1 MGSAGPAR
9 YGGAAAAS
17 GKGERMRVARLHAVG
32 DLRIS
37 EVPVPAPEPGM
48 SLVRVTA
55 VGICGSDLHWWGEA
69 GIGDATLTHPLI
81 LGHEAAGVIVEGPR
95 KGERVAIDPAVPCG
109 ACRSCRDGH
118 RNLCSH
124 TKFAGHAGQDGVMR
138 DFMAW
143 PSELLRSLPDALT
156 DAEGSL
162 LEPLGVA
169 IHALDLGHVRL
180 GASVAVVGCGPIGLL
195 LTAVLR
201 AAGAGS
207 VAAFD
212 PLPHRLEP
220 AARSGASTVADPV
233 RARSLITHRD
243 LADEGVDVAFEMAGT
258 SEAVQLA
265 MAMVRPGGRVVLG
278 GIPSDDQTTFQASVA
293 RRKGLTIAMVRR
305 MNEVYPRAINLAAEK
320 RVDLTHLVT
329 HRFPLERA
337 SDAFAAAAQ
346 RIGLKVIIEPG
357 T

>member
-81 LGHEAAGVIVEGPR
+81 LGHEAAGVIAEGPR

-212 PLPHRLEP
+212 PLPHRLEA

>member
-1 MGSAGPAR
+1 
-9 YGGAAAAS
+9 
-17 GKGERMRVARLHAVG
+17 MRVARLHAVG

-69 GIGDATLTHPLI
+69 GIGDATLAAPLI

-95 KGERVAIDPAVPCG
+95 NGEHVAIDPALPCG

-124 TKFAGHAGQDGVMR
+124 TKFAGHADQDGVMR
-138 DFMAW
+138 DFMTW
-143 PSELLRSLPDALT
+143 PSELLRPLPDALSG
-156 DAEGSL
+156 AEGSL

-195 LTAVLR
+195 LIQVLR

-207 VAAFD
+207 VAAVE
-212 PLPHRLEP
+212 PLPHRLE
-220 AARSGASTVADPV
+220 ASARFGADVVTDPSQAS
-233 RARSLITHRD
+233 RLIAHRD
-243 LADEGVDVAFEMAGT
+243 LNDEGVDVAFEMAGT

-265 MAMVRPGGRVVLG
+265 MDMTRPGGRVVLG
-278 GIPSDDQTTFQASVA
+278 GIPSDDKTTFQASVA

-305 MNEVYPRAINLAAEK
+305 MKEVYPRAINLAAQK
-320 RVDLTHLVT
+320 QVDLTHLVT
-329 HRFPLERA
+329 HRFPLDKA
-337 SDAFAAAAQ
+337 ADAFAAAAQ

-357 T
+357 I

>member
-1 MGSAGPAR
+1 
-9 YGGAAAAS
+9 
-17 GKGERMRVARLHAVG
+17 
-32 DLRIS
+32 
-37 EVPVPAPEPGM
+37 M

-69 GIGDATLTHPLI
+69 GIGDATLVAPLV

-95 KGERVAIDPAVPCG
+95 NGERVAIDPAVPCG

-124 TKFAGHAGQDGVMR
+124 TLFAGHAGQDGAMR

-143 PSELLRSLPDALT
+143 PSELLHPMPDALT
-156 DAEGSL
+156 DADGSL

-195 LTAVLR
+195 LVQVLR

-212 PLPHRLEP
+212 PLPHRREA
-220 AARSGASTVADPV
+220 AARLGADVVADPTQ
-233 RARSLITHRD
+233 ASHLITQRD
-243 LADEGVDVAFEMAGT
+243 LLDEGADVAFEMAGT
-258 SEAVQLA
+258 NDAVQLA
-265 MAMVRPGGRVVLG
+265 MALVRPGGRAVLG
-278 GIPSDDQTTFQASVA
+278 GIPSDDRTTFQASVA

-320 RVDLTHLVT
+320 KVDLAPLVT
-329 HRFPLERA
+329 HRFPLEKA
-337 SDAFAAAAQ
+337 PDAFAAATAAHRPQ
-346 RIGLKVIIEPG
+346 GHHRARELIRWPG
-357 T
+357 AGHRRRADRR

>member
-32 DLRIS
+32 DLRIT

-81 LGHEAAGVIVEGPR
+81 LGHEAAGVIAEGPR

-212 PLPHRLEP
+212 PLPHRLEA

>member
-1 MGSAGPAR
+1 M
-9 YGGAAAAS
+9 
-17 GKGERMRVARLHAVG
+17 KVARLHAVG

-69 GIGDATLTHPLI
+69 GIGDAKLVQPLI

-95 KGERVAIDPAVPCG
+95 NGERVAIDPAVPCG

-118 RNLCSH
+118 RNLCSY
-124 TKFAGHAGQDGVMR
+124 TKFAGHTGQDGVMR

-143 PSELLRSLPDALT
+143 PSELLHSLPDGLT

-180 GASVAVVGCGPIGLL
+180 GASAAVVGCGPIGLL

-212 PLPHRLEP
+212 PLSHRLE
-220 AARSGASTVADPV
+220 AATRLGADVVADPG
-233 RARSLITHRD
+233 RASSLIASGGLT
-243 LADEGVDVAFEMAGT
+243 DEGVDVAFEMAGT

-265 MAMVRPGGRVVLG
+265 MAMARPGGRVVLG
-278 GIPSDDQTTFQASVA
+278 GIPSDDQTTFQASMA

-305 MNEVYPRAINLAAEK
+305 MKEVYPRAIRLAADK

-329 HRFPLERA
+329 HRFPLEKA
-337 SDAFAAAAQ
+337 PDAFAAAAQ

>member
-1 MGSAGPAR
+1 M
-9 YGGAAAAS
+9 
-17 GKGERMRVARLHAVG
+17 KVARLHAVG

-37 EVPVPAPEPGM
+37 EVPVPSPDPGM

-69 GIGDATLTHPLI
+69 GIGDATLVEPLV

-95 KGERVAIDPAVPCG
+95 NGERVAIDPAVPCG
-109 ACRSCRDGH
+109 VCRSCRDGH
-118 RNLCSH
+118 RNLCTH

-138 DFMAW
+138 NFMTW
-143 PSELLRSLPDALT
+143 PSELLHPLPDTLT

-195 LTAVLR
+195 LVQVLR

-207 VAAFD
+207 VAAID
-212 PLPHRLEP
+212 PLPHRLEA
-220 AARSGASTVADPV
+220 AARLGADVVADPV
-233 RARSLITHRD
+233 RASSLIPRGD
-243 LADEGVDVAFEMAGT
+243 LPGEGVDVAFEMAGT
-258 SEAVQLA
+258 NEAVQLA
-265 MAMVRPGGRVVLG
+265 MALTRPGGRVVLG
-278 GIPSDDQTTFQASVA
+278 GIPSDDHTTFQASVA

-305 MNEVYPRAINLAAEK
+305 MKEVYPRAIGLAADR
-320 RVDLTHLVT
+320 RVDLTQMVT
-329 HRFPLERA
+329 HRFPLEKA
-337 SDAFAAAAQ
+337 ADAFAAAAQ
-346 RIGLKVIIEPG
+346 RVGLKVIVEPG

>member
-1 MGSAGPAR
+1 
-9 YGGAAAAS
+9 
-17 GKGERMRVARLHAVG
+17 MRVARLHAAG

-37 EVPVPAPEPGM
+37 DVPVPAPEPGM
-48 SLVRVTA
+48 SLVRITA

-69 GIGDATLTHPLI
+69 AIGDAALTHPLI
-81 LGHEAAGVIVEGPR
+81 LGHEAAGVIVGGPR
-95 KGERVAIDPAVPCG
+95 NGERVAIDPAVPCG
-109 ACRSCRDGH
+109 SCRSCRDGH
-118 RNLCSH
+118 RNLCSR
-124 TKFAGHAGQDGVMR
+124 TRFAGHAGQDGVMR
-138 DFMAW
+138 DFMTW
-143 PSELLRSLPDALT
+143 PSELLRALPDTLT

-195 LTAVLR
+195 LVQVLR

-212 PLPHRLEP
+212 VLPHRLE
-220 AARSGASTVADPV
+220 AAGRFGASAIADNA
-233 RARSLITHRD
+233 RARSLITRGD

-265 MAMVRPGGRVVLG
+265 MAVVRPGGRVVLG

-305 MNEVYPRAINLAAEK
+305 MNEVYPRAITLAAEK

-329 HRFPLERA
+329 HRFPLEKA
-337 SDAFAAAAQ
+337 PDAFTAAAR
-346 RIGLKVIIEPG
+346 RIGLKVVIEPG

>member
-1 MGSAGPAR
+1 
-9 YGGAAAAS
+9 
-17 GKGERMRVARLHAVG
+17 LHAVG
-32 DLRIS
+32 DIRIS

-69 GIGDATLTHPLI
+69 GIGDATLRQPLI

-95 KGERVAIDPAVPCG
+95 NGERVAIDPAVPCG

-118 RNLCSH
+118 RNLCTH
-124 TKFAGHAGQDGVMR
+124 TKFAGHGGYDGVMR

-143 PSELLRSLPDALT
+143 PSELLHSLPDALT

-195 LTAVLR
+195 LTVVLR
-201 AAGAGS
+201 AAGVGS

-212 PLPHRLEP
+212 PLPHRLEA
-220 AARSGASTVADPV
+220 AARLGADVVTDPV
-233 RARSLITHRD
+233 RVTRRD

-278 GIPSDDQTTFQASVA
+278 GIPSDDRTTFQASVA

-320 RVDLTHLVT
+320 RVDLARLVT
-329 HRFPLERA
+329 HRFPLEKA
-337 SDAFAAAAQ
+337 PEAFAAAAQ
-346 RIGLKVIIEPG
+346 RVGLKVIIEPG

>member
-1 MGSAGPAR
+1 L
-9 YGGAAAAS
+9 
-17 GKGERMRVARLHAVG
+17 KVARLHAVG

-37 EVPVPAPEPGM
+37 EVPVPSPDRGT

-69 GIGDATLTHPLI
+69 GIGDATLVEPLI

-95 KGERVAIDPAVPCG
+95 NGERVAIDPAVPCG
-109 ACRSCRDGH
+109 VCRSCRDGH
-118 RNLCSH
+118 RNLCTH
-124 TKFAGHAGQDGVMR
+124 TKFAGHTGQDGVMR
-138 DFMAW
+138 DFMTW
-143 PSELLRSLPDALT
+143 PSELLHSLPDTLT

-195 LTAVLR
+195 LVQVLR
-201 AAGAGS
+201 VAGAGS

-212 PLPHRLEP
+212 PLPHRLDA
-220 AARSGASTVADPV
+220 AARLGADVTADPV
-233 RARSLITHRD
+233 RASSLIPRGD
-243 LADEGVDVAFEMAGT
+243 LPDEGVDVAFEMAGT

-265 MAMVRPGGRVVLG
+265 MALTRPGGRVVLG

-305 MNEVYPRAINLAAEK
+305 MKEVYPRAIGLAADK
-320 RVDLTHLVT
+320 RVDLAHMVT
-329 HRFPLERA
+329 HRFPLEKA
-337 SDAFAAAAQ
+337 PDAFAAAA
-346 RIGLKVIIEPG
+346 RRAGLKVIVEPG